1 MQYQGAREKIRNGDI
16 LAFRGNRC
24 FSWLIKFRTLS
35 RVSHVGIAIWFNNRL
50 CCLEAMEG
58 SGVRLFPVSKF
69 IDDGDWVDWY
79 ELYDESVSREQMVKY
94 GLTCWGKRYA
104 SIWQFIRSWSIV
116 CRRYFDKSLAA
127 PDTNQERFFCSEFVM
142 AALKEGGYSG
152 EGYERPPARTSPG
165 DIVELPCLHRMGRL
179 TP

>member
-69 IDDGDWVDWY
+69 IEDGDWVDWY
-79 ELYDESVSREQMVKY
+79 EPYDESVSRKQMVKY

-116 CRRYFDKSLAA
+116 CRRYFDKNLAA
-127 PDTNQERFFCSEFVM
+127 PDTNQERFFCSEVVM
-142 AALKEGGYSG
+142 AEHKEGGYDG